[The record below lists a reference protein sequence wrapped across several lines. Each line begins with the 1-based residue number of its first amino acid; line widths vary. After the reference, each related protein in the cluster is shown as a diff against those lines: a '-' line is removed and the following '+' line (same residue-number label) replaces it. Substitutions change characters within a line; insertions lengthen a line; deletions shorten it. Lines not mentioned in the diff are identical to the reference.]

1 MNSTVVARILI
12 VEPHA
17 DIRSLLELVINRL
30 GHEPV
35 VYHGGDEQHSDIDAA
50 VIEPGEGPGIA
61 VARELR
67 PRGVVVV
74 FISIFPPEQEV
85 LELKPSAYLVKPFP
99 LYALENALTE
109 ALAGVSGRTAST
121 V

>member
-1 MNSTVVARILI
+1 MARILI

-35 VYHGGDEQHSDIDAA
+35 VYNGGSEEQTNIDAA
-50 VIEPGEGPGIA
+50 VIEPGAGPGIA
-61 VARELR
+61 VARQLR
-67 PRGVVVV
+67 PQGVEVV
-74 FISIFPPEQEV
+74 FISIFPPELDV
-85 LELKPSAYLVKPFP
+85 LDLKPSAYLVKPFP

-109 ALAGVSGRTAST
+109 ALANVASGASST

>member
-1 MNSTVVARILI
+1 VNSTVVARILI

-35 VYHGGDEQHSDIDAA
+35 VYNGGSEEPMNVDAA
-50 VIEPGEGPGIA
+50 VIEPGEGPGIS
-61 VARELR
+61 VARQLR
-67 PRGVVVV
+67 PRGVEVV
-74 FISIFPPEQEV
+74 FISIFPPESEV
-85 LELKPSAYLVKPFP
+85 LDLKPSAYLVKPFP
-99 LYALENALTE
+99 LYALENALTD
-109 ALAGVSGRTAST
+109 ALEGVAGRAAT

>member
-1 MNSTVVARILI
+1 VARILI

-35 VYHGGDEQHSDIDAA
+35 IYNGGSEEQANIDAA

-61 VARELR
+61 VARQLR
-67 PRGVVVV
+67 PQGVEVV
-74 FISIFPPEQEV
+74 FISIFPPELDV
-85 LELKPSAYLVKPFP
+85 LDLKPSAYLVKPFP

-109 ALAGVSGRTAST
+109 ALANVAARASST